1 MLHDPDG
8 NNPDGNEALR
18 QQEHAND

>member
-1 MLHDPDG
+1 MLQNPDG
-8 NNPDGNEALR
+8 SNPDGNEALR